1 MTSQRL
7 TSFGF
12 LAVLPLL
19 AACNQT
25 TASPPAA
32 PAVDPAT
39 MGSGVHAALADAQAT
54 RERQNSQA
62 TGMAVMSF
70 FDPIGIT
77 DVAEPIMEAEH
88 RRELDEK
95 YRRVEEEVRK
105 TVAEA
110 EAIKA
115 RNQAGANRSK
125 ARRRA
130 PAEAQ

>member
-1 MTSQRL
+1 MMLHRL
-7 TSFGF
+7 PLLGF
-12 LAVLPLL
+12 LAALPLL
-19 AACNQT
+19 TACNQT

-32 PAVDPAT
+32 PAVDPNT

-54 RERQNSQA
+54 RERHDAQA

-70 FDPIGIT
+70 FDPIGVT
-77 DVAEPIMEAEH
+77 DLAEPAMKAEH

-115 RNQAGANRSK
+115 QNQARETRPRGRK
-125 ARRRA
+125 PARQA
-130 PAEAQ
+130 AE

>member
-7 TSFGF
+7 TFFGF

-25 TASPPAA
+25 TVSPPAA
-32 PAVDPAT
+32 PAVDPNT
-39 MGSGVHAALADAQAT
+39 MGSGVHAALADVQAT
-54 RERQNSQA
+54 RERQDAQA
-62 TGMAVMSF
+62 SGMAVMSF

-77 DVAEPIMEAEH
+77 DIAEPIMAAEH

-95 YRRVEEEVRK
+95 YRRVEEEALK

-110 EAIKA
+110 EAVKA
-115 RNQAGANRSK
+115 QSQARGTGSK
-125 ARRRA
+125 ARKRPNSA
-130 PAEAQ
+130 SQ

>member
-1 MTSQRL
+1 MAIQRL
-7 TSFGF
+7 TSFGL

-32 PAVDPAT
+32 PAVDANA
-39 MGSGVHAALADAQAT
+39 MGSGVHAALADVQAT
-54 RERQNSQA
+54 RERHDSQA

-77 DVAEPIMEAEH
+77 DLAEPAMEAEH

-115 RNQAGANRSK
+115 QNQAGGNRSK

-130 PAEAQ
+130 RPEAE

>member
-1 MTSQRL
+1 ML
-7 TSFGF
+7 PF
-12 LAVLPLL
+12 LAG
-19 AACNQT
+19 CNQT
-25 TASPPAA
+25 AASPPAA
-32 PAVDPAT
+32 PVDRNAL
-39 MGSGVHAALADAQAT
+39 GSDVHVALADVQATREKHDAQAT
-54 RERQNSQA
+54 S
-62 TGMAVMSF
+62 MAVMSF

-77 DVAEPIMEAEH
+77 DLAEPAIEAEH

-115 RNQAGANRSK
+115 QNQTGANRSK

-130 PAEAQ
+130 SPEAQ